1 MFLDKKFLAIK
12 KRILSKAILS
22 LELHQLDEE
31 LHFVVL
37 RTSFSFQV
45 LSMWHLHDT
54 NSLDLISGLRGILW
68 QPFYP
73 LLKKE
78 PKNLSFPSDE
88 NIEQPMQYTALSD
101 VL

>member
-1 MFLDKKFLAIK
+1 MQLFQVFLDKKFLAIK
-12 KRILSKAILS
+12 KRIISKAILS

-45 LSMWHLHDT
+45 
-54 NSLDLISGLRGILW
+54 
-68 QPFYP
+68 P

-78 PKNLSFPSDE
+78 PKNFSFPSDE